1 MDARI
6 VSNQVINSLQ
16 ISVLKEV
23 PSGNFN
29 PGVNF
34 LLKNISDDDVEV
46 TIIPAGQKDSIKTIL
61 GVGQNTLL
69 VGGRAHYGSNA
80 GLAYFFSANG
90 SGAVAAHIGFRCLT
104 LIS

>member
-1 MDARI
+1 MIWQRSVVAKEKVRTIEVNDYGCK
-6 VSNQVINSLQ
+6 NSFKSSYKQ
-16 ISVLKEV
+16 

-61 GVGQNTLL
+61 GVGWNPEICKGVINAPSGVLQ
-69 VGGRAHYGSNA
+69 YG
-80 GLAYFFSANG
+80 Y
-90 SGAVAAHIGFRCLT
+90 
-104 LIS
+104 

>member
-1 MDARI
+1 MICQRSV
-6 VSNQVINSLQ
+6 VSKENLRTIEVNDYGCKNSFKSSINSLQ
-16 ISVLKEV
+16 ISVLKEA

-61 GVGQNTLL
+61 GVGWNPEICKGVINAPSGVLQ
-69 VGGRAHYGSNA
+69 YG
-80 GLAYFFSANG
+80 Y
-90 SGAVAAHIGFRCLT
+90 
-104 LIS
+104 

>member
-61 GVGQNTLL
+61 GVGWNPEICKGVTNAPSGVLQ
-69 VGGRAHYGSNA
+69 YG
-80 GLAYFFSANG
+80 Y
-90 SGAVAAHIGFRCLT
+90 
-104 LIS
+104 

>member
-1 MDARI
+1 MILDARI

-46 TIIPAGQKDSIKTIL
+46 TIIPAGQKDKTRRRY
-61 GVGQNTLL
+61 GC
-69 VGGRAHYGSNA
+69 GGK
-80 GLAYFFSANG
+80 
-90 SGAVAAHIGFRCLT
+90 VKK
-104 LIS
+104 

>member
-46 TIIPAGQKDSIKTIL
+46 TIIPAGQKDSIKTTGYIL
-61 GVGQNTLL
+61 SPMKTLQKI
-69 VGGRAHYGSNA
+69 
-80 GLAYFFSANG
+80 
-90 SGAVAAHIGFRCLT
+90 IGIMNIYR
-104 LIS
+104 

>member
-1 MDARI
+1 MIWQRSVVARI

-61 GVGQNTLL
+61 GVGWNPEICNRSKCYYHKCIWSIL
-69 VGGRAHYGSNA
+69 S
-80 GLAYFFSANG
+80 S
-90 SGAVAAHIGFRCLT
+90 C
-104 LIS
+104 

>member
-46 TIIPAGQKDSIKTIL
+46 TIIPAGQKGYHKDYS
-61 GVGQNTLL
+61 
-69 VGGRAHYGSNA
+69 
-80 GLAYFFSANG
+80 
-90 SGAVAAHIGFRCLT
+90 RCWME
-104 LIS
+104 SRDM

>member
-1 MDARI
+1 MIIDARI

-34 LLKNISDDDVEV
+34 LLKNISGDVEV

-61 GVGQNTLL
+61 GVG
-69 VGGRAHYGSNA
+69 
-80 GLAYFFSANG
+80 
-90 SGAVAAHIGFRCLT
+90 
-104 LIS
+104 

>member
-23 PSGNFN
+23 PPGNFN

-61 GVGQNTLL
+61 GVGWNPEICKRCYKCSFRSSSIWIL
-69 VGGRAHYGSNA
+69 RYGNSNYRYIKA
-80 GLAYFFSANG
+80 S
-90 SGAVAAHIGFRCLT
+90 S
-104 LIS
+104 

>member
-61 GVGQNTLL
+61 GVGWNPEICKGVINAPSGVLL
-69 VGGRAHYGSNA
+69 VKTS
-80 GLAYFFSANG
+80 
-90 SGAVAAHIGFRCLT
+90 
-104 LIS
+104 

>member
-1 MDARI
+1 MIWQRSVVAKEKVRTIEVNDYGCKNSFKSSYKQP
-6 VSNQVINSLQ
+6 SNICT
-16 ISVLKEV
+16 EGG

-61 GVGQNTLL
+61 GVGWNPEICKGVINAPSGVLQ
-69 VGGRAHYGSNA
+69 YG
-80 GLAYFFSANG
+80 Y
-90 SGAVAAHIGFRCLT
+90 
-104 LIS
+104 